1 MLSWLCQSPSLQGPR
16 GPAPPSLLLSHPD
29 TLSCM
34 RLCKDGSYMVLT
46 CIKAFPMLFQAQH
59 SANICIH
66 SLKSKLCMLCLLH
79 RILLFFISAF
89 LAHLVSFSS
98 PIFKKN
104 RNKKKSFVLVGFLP
118 REIEV
123 TFPGKSHCDRVVLP
137 DLWCMLGV
145 LVSP

>member
-1 MLSWLCQSPSLQGPR
+1 MLSWQCQSPSLQGPR

-66 SLKSKLCMLCLLH
+66 SLISKLCMLCLLH
-79 RILLFFISAF
+79 RILLFF
-89 LAHLVSFSS
+89 L
-98 PIFKKN
+98 
-104 RNKKKSFVLVGFLP
+104 FLP
-118 REIEV
+118 SWLIWFHFLPQSLKKTRNQKKVLSWWDFFRGNLRLLSLGKAIV
-123 TFPGKSHCDRVVLP
+123 TVVLP